1 MKNYYDV
8 LGLERTAEPDRIKRA
23 FRDLAIRYHPDINH
37 TPEAQVRMRE
47 INDAYSILGNP
58 EERRKYDA
66 SFSTTFS
73 ETAPDSSYTYSGAY
87 QSHNFSTVDLW
98 GDLFENVG
106 TYVRYSDDDSKA
118 GERMRTEAAAHAI
131 GDGMVL
137 IAEWLISEF
146 NKKQGGEHGR

>member
-8 LGLERTAEPDRIKRA
+8 LGLDRNAEPDRIKRA

-37 TPEAQVRMRE
+37 TPEAQVKMRE

-58 EERRKYDA
+58 EEKRKYDA

-73 ETAPDSSYTYSGAY
+73 ETAPGSSYTYSSAY
-87 QSHNFSTVDLW
+87 KSHKFNTADLLEN
-98 GDLFENVG
+98 LFENVG
-106 TYVRYSDDDSKA
+106 TYVKYSDDDSEV
-118 GERMRTEAAAHAI
+118 GERIRTEAAAYAI
-131 GDGMVL
+131 GDGIVL

-146 NKKQGGEHGR
+146 NKKQSGEHGG